1 MSEALAVPDDAEL
14 FNDADFTRAI
24 QDRTKRRAREA
35 FHGRGLERLIRIADG
50 LDDKA
55 AMTAITLLG
64 KLAGEFKAPKQSVVL
79 NFNELMDKKQ
89 AVEAGPLGGITQ
101 IQAAII
107 DAENDGDG
115 DTTE

>member
-14 FNDADFTRAI
+14 FKDAEFTKAV
-24 QDRTKRRAREA
+24 QDRTKRRARVA
-35 FHGRGLERLIRIADG
+35 FHGRGIERLIEIADG
-50 LDDKA
+50 NDDKTA
-55 AMTAITLLG
+55 LSAITLLG

-89 AVEAGPLGGITQ
+89 VVEAGPLGGITQ

-107 DAENDGDG
+107 EAVDEPDSDS
-115 DTTE
+115 E